1 MHKKRNELPTSWP
14 LPRKGTKYFVVGTHA
29 TTNAIP
35 LIIAFRD
42 ILGIVKTN
50 RELRVMLQNK
60 DIFVNQK
67 VRMSEKFPIRPLDIL
82 TYGKPKKNLK
92 LTIVGKKMKFE
103 EIKETEANEKTIRVI
118 GKVILSKEETQMNL
132 EDGTNLLVKTK
143 FSVGDSAIIDLKEIK
158 LKTILPMKEG
168 AKVFVVSGKH
178 AGKEGKVKEI
188 IVQNGKKE
196 YLIKFKEN
204 EARLPIRT
212 LLVVN

>member
-1 MHKKRNELPTSWP
+1 MHKKRSELPTSWP

-29 TTNAIP
+29 TTNGIP

-67 VRMSEKFPIRPLDIL
+67 VRTNEKFPIRAFDIL
-82 TYGKPKKNLK
+82 TYGKVKKNLR
-92 LTIVGKKMKFE
+92 LVIVGKKMKFE
-103 EIKETEANEKTIRVI
+103 EIKENEANEKTVRII
-118 GKVILSKEETQMNL
+118 GKVILSKDKIQMNL
-132 EDGTNLLVKTK
+132 EDGTNLLVKEK
-143 FSVGDSAIIDLKEIK
+143 FSLGDSAVIDLKEIK

-178 AGKEGKVKEI
+178 AGNEGKVKEI
-188 IVQNGKKE
+188 ILQNGKKE
-196 YLIKFKEN
+196 YLIKLKDS
-204 EARLPIRT
+204 EAKLLIKT